1 MRILCSL
8 SARGCFLSKELIGRL
23 GAFLKRC
30 YRYGFASKIE
40 HVDTLFANACM
51 DLFHRII
58 YAPQVTVC
66 MKFCHLLLD
75 SVMIRVR
82 VLMMMMIMID
92 YINVRPKAD
101 A

>member
-1 MRILCSL
+1 
-8 SARGCFLSKELIGRL
+8 
-23 GAFLKRC
+23 
-30 YRYGFASKIE
+30 
-40 HVDTLFANACM
+40 M

-75 SVMIRVR
+75 SVMIWVR
-82 VLMMMMIMID
+82 VLMMMMMMID

-101 A
+101 E